1 MRHVFNPKE
10 RNSKRLDH
18 EILEIWK
25 KTNYNDILWSFITD
39 VNERHLEVRIHGEV
53 LDALR
58 TLTFDG
64 DTSGMLGDYFTRAA
78 ANISLWI
85 DSDILIFD
93 KDERTENVYRSYVKV
108 PAFFIK
114 VMYVVFTMS
123 AVLLFVTTICFVLR
137 LVITSEILDAGLV
150 LALFAFLVNATI
162 GIASVLFGW
171 HRLRR
176 DEQALEEMVT
186 LSFIPIL

>member
-1 MRHVFNPKE
+1 MRHALNVKE
-10 RNSKRLDH
+10 RNSRRLDH
-18 EILEIWK
+18 DILEIWK
-25 KTNYNDILWSFITD
+25 RTNYNDILWTFIAN
-39 VNERHLEVRIHGEV
+39 VNERHIEVRIHGEV

-58 TLTFDG
+58 ALSVNG

-93 KDERTENVYRSYVKV
+93 KDERTENVYRSYVQV
-108 PAFFIK
+108 PTFFVKI
-114 VMYVVFTMS
+114 MYVVFSIS
-123 AVLLFVTTICFVLR
+123 AILLFFLVVCFVIR
-137 LVITSEILDAGLV
+137 LVFTSEIIDGLIV
-150 LALFAFLVNATI
+150 FSLFAFLVNATI
-162 GIASVLFGW
+162 GCASVLFGW

-176 DEQALEEMVT
+176 NQAVIDNMAT